1 MFRCTILLN
10 MFTCFHTN
18 FGVIFLSECVKD
30 NGEAGDGTTK
40 GTCDGADELCTALGQ
55 CLGT

>member
-1 MFRCTILLN
+1 MII
-10 MFTCFHTN
+10 CFHTN
-18 FGVIFLSECVKD
+18 FDVIFLSECVKD